1 MFDKFKMNK
10 GYYYRLFFGMLRFGI
25 LWDQNLPNRSIYLI
39 LGIWKPEIT
48 ISLGWR
54 VQK

>member
-25 LWDQNLPNRSIYLI
+25 LWDQSLPNRSIYLI

-48 ISLGWR
+48 ISFGWR
-54 VQK
+54 VD